1 MTAEVQ
7 RYSLGRILGRGGNAT
22 VYEAFDRKLGKR
34 VALKVLPDTHID
46 SLSKARFQREARTA
60 AAIRHPNVCEIY
72 GSGFFADGR
81 PFVALE
87 LLEGESLRE
96 ILVREGRLEQEEAL
110 EIGVQI
116 LAGLQAAHEHGVIHR
131 DVKPENVFVTRK
143 DGRVTVKVIDFGT
156 CRRIDHSLDS
166 QTLTLTGFVVGTP
179 GYLSPEQAYG
189 DRDLDGRT
197 DLFSVGLIL
206 FEALTGRPGFLG
218 RTCAELMDGVS
229 VRVPRV
235 TRYRTINWMLDAI
248 ISKATEPFA
257 NDRYISGAEMQ
268 HDLLEARTVMRRE
281 GSHASKV
288 ARAAAARPAAIV
300 TSGSGDWDVPT
311 QRFVA

>member
-1 MTAEVQ
+1 MAGDVS

-22 VYEAFDRKLGKR
+22 VYEALDRKTRRR
-34 VALKVLPDTHID
+34 VALKVLPETHLD
-46 SLSKARFQREARTA
+46 SITKARFSREARTA
-60 AAIRHPNVCEIY
+60 ASIRHPNVCEVY
-72 GSGFFADGR
+72 ESGFFDDGR
-81 PFVALE
+81 PYVAME

-96 ILVREGRLEQEEAL
+96 VLIREGRLEEEEAL

-116 LAGLQAAHEHGVIHR
+116 LAGLQAAHEAGVIHR
-131 DVKPENVFVTRK
+131 DVKPENVFVTRAR
-143 DGRVTVKVIDFGT
+143 GRVTVKVLDFGT

-189 DRDLDGRT
+189 ERDLDARA

-229 VRVPRV
+229 IRVPRV
-235 TRYRTINWMLDAI
+235 TRYRSINWMFDAI
-248 ISKATEPFA
+248 VSKATEP
-257 NDRYISGAEMQ
+257 NLRERYASAAEMQ

-281 GSHASKV
+281 GSHARK
-288 ARAAAARPAAIV
+288 AAQAAATRPAPV
-300 TSGSGDWDVPT
+300 VVSGSDCWDVPT
-311 QRFVA
+311 QRYVA